1 MTVVVQRP
9 DNNQATRQVCSAL
22 IAEIAPSLLLGAWC
36 AGPTDPSPRSE
47 GPLSR
52 PHAHRALG
60 LAEPLSGSWLSRSTT
75 NTLSVRAH
83 TERDEACSPPNLKPT
98 FADDRW
104 IWWTLPLGPTSP
116 LRLAT
121 LGSCEGTRPATRG
134 LLSQPLSGPTHCRRC
149 IDMFSQYSKM
159 RDLRSPPPA
168 PPPPSPLPLSRWL
181 HPRRIHSPSFM
192 TGGSTWRL
200 VLFPTGNVAECFR
213 DGWEAAVS
221 VYLEVPNLR
230 AQPDG
235 WERKHKLSLIV
246 RFPCCL
252 PCDAAQPL
260 SGRNPSLLTPCR
272 PAAGAQPGGS
282 LAQRREAAPCHLERG
297 RAFKKR
303 SKAEAVREHTI
314 AWDQPIALSC
324 VRPPLLREN
333 AIARGR
339 HSRLWLPRLHSP
351 CSPDRA

>member
-98 FADDRW
+98 ADDRW

-134 LLSQPLSGPTHCRRC
+134 LLSQPLGPNSL
-149 IDMFSQYSKM
+149 SQVH
-159 RDLRSPPPA
+159 RHVFAVFEDARSEVPPPA
-168 PPPPSPLPLSRWL
+168 PPPPRPPPLSP
-181 HPRRIHSPSFM
+181 HPAGCTLGASI
-192 TGGSTWRL
+192 
-200 VLFPTGNVAECFR
+200 
-213 DGWEAAVS
+213 
-221 VYLEVPNLR
+221 
-230 AQPDG
+230 
-235 WERKHKLSLIV
+235 
-246 RFPCCL
+246 
-252 PCDAAQPL
+252 
-260 SGRNPSLLTPCR
+260 R
-272 PAAGAQPGGS
+272 PAS
-282 LAQRREAAPCHLERG
+282 
-297 RAFKKR
+297 
-303 SKAEAVREHTI
+303 
-314 AWDQPIALSC
+314 
-324 VRPPLLREN
+324 
-333 AIARGR
+333 
-339 HSRLWLPRLHSP
+339 
-351 CSPDRA
+351 